1 MMSIKLTERFQQALV
16 LAYNLHSQQLRK
28 DGRTP
33 YIAHLLSVTA
43 LVLENGGNEDE
54 AIAALLHDAVED
66 RGGMATRQ
74 HILELFGE
82 TVVDIVDGCTE
93 SETIPKPPWEE
104 RKLRYLQQISNG
116 SKSVKLIS
124 LADKLHNGRDLLAAL
139 RQEGKIVWKRFNG
152 GKEKTF
158 WFYHSLV
165 SCYEDDN
172 YLKQEFMRIIAELE
186 KF

>member
-1 MMSIKLTERFQQALV
+1 MTITKLTEKFQQALV
-16 LAYNLHSQQLRK
+16 LAYNLHSPQFRK

-43 LVLENGGNEDE
+43 LVLENGGNENE

-82 TVVDIVDGCTE
+82 AVVNIIDGCTE
-93 SETIPKPPWEE
+93 SDTTPKPPWEE
-104 RKLRYLQQISNG
+104 RKLRYIQQICHG

-139 RQEGKIVWKRFNG
+139 RQEGKIVWTRFHG
-152 GKEKTF
+152 GKEKTL
-158 WFYHSLV
+158 WFYNSLL
-165 SCYEDDN
+165 SCYQDDN

>member
-1 MMSIKLTERFQQALV
+1 MTITKLTERFKQALV
-16 LAYNLHSQQLRK
+16 LAYNLHCQQLRK
-28 DGRTP
+28 DERTP
-33 YIAHLLSVTA
+33 YMAHLLNVTA

-82 TVVDIVDGCTE
+82 TVVDIIDGCTE
-93 SETIPKPPWEE
+93 SESIPKPPWEE
-104 RKLRYLQQISNG
+104 RKLRYLRQICHS
-116 SKSVKLIS
+116 SKSVQLIS

-139 RQEGKIVWKRFNG
+139 YQEGKIVWTRFHG
-152 GKEKTF
+152 GQEKTL
-158 WFYHSLV
+158 WFYHSLL
-165 SCYEDDN
+165 SCYQDNN
-172 YLKQEFMRIIAELE
+172 YLKQELMRIIAELE

>member
-1 MMSIKLTERFQQALV
+1 MTITKLTERFKQALV

-28 DGRTP
+28 DRSTP

-82 TVVDIVDGCTE
+82 TVVDIIDGCTE
-93 SETIPKPPWEE
+93 SDTIPKPPWEE
-104 RKLRYLQQISNG
+104 RKLRYIQQICHG
-116 SKSVKLIS
+116 SKSVQRIS
-124 LADKLHNGRDLLAAL
+124 LADTLHNGKDLLAAL
-139 RQEGKIVWKRFNG
+139 RREGKIVWTQFNG
-152 GKEKTF
+152 GKEKTL
-158 WFYHSLV
+158 WFYHSLF
-165 SCYEDDN
+165 SCYKDDN
-172 YLKQEFMRIIAELE
+172 YLKQELIKVIAELE

>member
-1 MMSIKLTERFQQALV
+1 MSATKLTERFERALV
-16 LAYNLHSQQLRK
+16 YAYQLHSQQLRK
-28 DGRTP
+28 DGSTP

-74 HILELFGE
+74 RILELFGE
-82 TVVDIVDGCTE
+82 TVVNIIDGCTE

-104 RKLRYLQQISNG
+104 RKLRYIEQVRYG
-116 SKSVKLIS
+116 SQSVKRIS

-139 RQEGKIVWKRFNG
+139 RQEGEIVWQRFRG
-152 GKEKTF
+152 GKEKTI
-158 WFYHSLV
+158 WFYNSLL

-172 YLKQEFMRIIAELE
+172 YLKQEFMRVIAELE

>member
-1 MMSIKLTERFQQALV
+1 MTILTERFKQALV

-43 LVLENGGNEDE
+43 LVLENGGNENE

-82 TVVDIVDGCTE
+82 TVVNIIDGCTE
-93 SETIPKPPWEE
+93 SETIPKPPWSE
-104 RKLRYLQQISNG
+104 RKLRYIQQICDG
-116 SKSVKLIS
+116 KKSVQRIS

-139 RQEGKIVWKRFNG
+139 RQEGEIVWLRFHG
-152 GKEKTF
+152 GKEKTI

-165 SCYEDDN
+165 SCYQDDN
-172 YLKQEFMRIIAELE
+172 YLKQEFMRVIAELE